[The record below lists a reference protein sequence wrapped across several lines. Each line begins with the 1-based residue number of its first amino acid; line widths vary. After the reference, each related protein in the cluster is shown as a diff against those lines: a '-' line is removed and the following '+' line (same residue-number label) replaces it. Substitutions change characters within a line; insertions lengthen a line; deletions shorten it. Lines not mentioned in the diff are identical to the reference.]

1 MNTELVLLDKLTKA
15 IAYTFKDDKTAPGVT
30 VASLP
35 KGQYYCSVV
44 RYDSAFG
51 KDKRVV
57 CSVTAPTLS
66 AALKAITDEFLNTP
80 VPQLKNP
87 VDELKEAVRGS

>member
-15 IAYTFKDDKTAPGVT
+15 IAYTFRDDKTAPGVT

-44 RYDSAFG
+44 RYSAAFG
-51 KDKRVV
+51 KDKKVV
-57 CSVTAPTLS
+57 CSATAPTLA
-66 AALKAITDEFLNTP
+66 AALRAIADEFLNTP
-80 VPQLKNP
+80 SQLVKNP
-87 VDELKEAVRGS
+87 VDELKDAVKGS